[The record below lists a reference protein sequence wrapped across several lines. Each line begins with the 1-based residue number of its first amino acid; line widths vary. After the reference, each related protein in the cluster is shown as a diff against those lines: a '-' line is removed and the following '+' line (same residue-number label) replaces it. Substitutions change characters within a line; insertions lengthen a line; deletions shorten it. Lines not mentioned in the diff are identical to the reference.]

1 MENFDP
7 EKAARVWQ
15 RVQGKA
21 APAPEENAP
30 TVSQGLSACIA
41 GEQTDA
47 AAYLN
52 LSRRFQGKQALLL
65 QKMAQQEQAHA
76 ACLRGM
82 GVLVGYRQ
90 NSAGAASSHPEGTEA
105 LLRRCYGRELQCIAA
120 YEARTGDPQFGP
132 VYAWLAAQEREHC
145 CRILEL
151 LGSLREK

>member
-1 MENFDP
+1 MEIFDP

-21 APAPEENAP
+21 TPAPEEKAP
-30 TVSQGLSACIA
+30 PCSLGLSTLIA
-41 GEQTDA
+41 GEREDGE
-47 AAYLN
+47 AYLT
-52 LSRRFQGKQALLL
+52 LSHRFRGKPSLIL
-65 QKMAQQEQAHA
+65 QKIAQQEQAHA

-82 GVLVGYRQ
+82 GALTGEKKH
-90 NSAGAASSHPEGTEA
+90 SAGSAAFRPEGTEA

-120 YEARTGDPQFGP
+120 YEARTGDPQFGS